1 MANLQPYSRIF
12 HESFKYLYS
21 KFQYHLFHRKPLP
34 SFDATVNGVN
44 ELDLK
49 IQEIRIGELAGIVE
63 EASKL
68 REQATDVNEA
78 MEEVNNY
85 LNRLHDVALEV

>member
-1 MANLQPYSRIF
+1 M
-12 HESFKYLYS
+12 
-21 KFQYHLFHRKPLP
+21 
-34 SFDATVNGVN
+34 NGVN